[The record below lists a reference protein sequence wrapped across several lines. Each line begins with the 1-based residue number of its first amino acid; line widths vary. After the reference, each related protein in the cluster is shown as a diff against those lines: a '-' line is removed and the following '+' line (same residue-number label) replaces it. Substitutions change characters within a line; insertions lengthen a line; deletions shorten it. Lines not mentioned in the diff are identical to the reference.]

1 MTSPGLPD
9 PLGRTIDYLRLSV
22 TDRCNLRCLYCMP
35 PEGVGWMPH
44 DEVLRFEEIL
54 RLCRIMAALGIKAV
68 KVTGGEPLVRRGVAG
83 LVGELKAI
91 NGVNHVS
98 LTSNGVLLGEHLEA
112 LAAAGLDA
120 VNISL
125 DTMNGERFCELTRTD
140 GLNTVLSAIDR
151 AVELGLKVK
160 VNCVPLRAFNEEDI
174 VKIAAM
180 AHNRDITVR
189 FIELMP
195 LGAAAALQPLPA
207 DEVMSLIEGEYG
219 PLKPSAV
226 KLGNGPAAYY
236 TLQGFAGH
244 IGFIS
249 ALSHSF
255 CQNCNRLRLTASG
268 LLKPCLSS
276 DLSLD
281 LRGLVRS
288 GAGDGEIIDSIQGLV
303 AQKPA
308 GHSFGITNEANNI
321 NMFRIG
327 G

>member
-1 MTSPGLPD
+1 
-9 PLGRTIDYLRLSV
+9 
-22 TDRCNLRCLYCMP
+22 MP

-54 RLCRIMAALGIKAV
+54 RLCKLLAALGIKAV
-68 KVTGGEPLVRRGVAG
+68 KVTGGEPLVRRGLAEMVK
-83 LVGELKAI
+83 ELKAI
-91 NGVNHVS
+91 NGIEHVS
-98 LTSNGVLLGEHLEA
+98 LTSNGVILGEHLEA
-112 LAAAGLDA
+112 LAASGLNA

-125 DTMNGERFCELTRTD
+125 DTIDEKKFFQLTNTD
-140 GLNTVLSAIDR
+140 GLVNTLFAIDH

-160 VNCVPLRAFNEEDI
+160 VNCVPLRTFNEEDI
-174 VKIAAM
+174 VKIAGVAK
-180 AHNRDITVR
+180 NKDIAVR

-195 LGAAAALQPLPA
+195 LGKAAAFQPLPA
-207 DEVMSLIEGEYG
+207 DEVMSIIEKEYG
-219 PLKPSAV
+219 ALKSSVV

-236 TLQGFAGH
+236 TLKGFTGH

-276 DLSLD
+276 DMSLD
-281 LRGLVRS
+281 LRSLVRS
-288 GAGDGEIIDSIQGLV
+288 GAGDEEITDLIQKLV
-303 AQKPA
+303 NKKPA
-308 GHSFGITNEANNI
+308 GHSFGINGEASNI
-321 NMFRIG
+321 NRFRIG